1 MVMGKK
7 KSRKNNKLRKLEPL
21 IPLGGVA
28 RDQGKK
34 FKPCLYT
41 TRYGEIVPELMTEL
55 AVKDLA
61 NTILRSAK
69 KGQTMDMIL
78 TVLNIPTSLWIK
90 NYKKHQILRY
100 AVEDAAGFHKA
111 YGQKKLQDMATGKKN
126 HSPQIAKIW
135 FASFYDI
142 TEEYKAP
149 KETNNKADK
158 YTVVTKMDKSGVPA
172 PEVANG
178 KE

>member
-1 MVMGKK
+1 MGKK
-7 KSRKNNKLRKLEPL
+7 KKNKSGKLRKPEKL
-21 IPLGGVA
+21 IPLGGVE
-28 RDQGKK
+28 RDQGEK

-41 TRYGEIVPELMTEL
+41 TRYGDVVPALMTEL

-61 NTILRSAK
+61 NTILNSAK

-78 TVLNIPTSLWIK
+78 TVLDIPTSLWIK

-111 YGQKKLQDMATGKKN
+111 YGQKKLQDMATGKKH
-126 HSPQIAKIW
+126 HSPSIAKIW

-142 TEEYKAP
+142 TEEYKPP
-149 KETNNKADK
+149 KETTNKADK
-158 YTVVTKMDKSGVPA
+158 YTVVTKLDHAGVPA
-172 PEVANG
+172 PEVTNG